1 MTDHPITEPIV
12 GMVLLRVART
22 VQALQPP
29 LEGFDVGELL
39 LTSDYAWGETTLDGL
54 TMPQPDEGQDPMGR
68 LGLAAV
74 SVSETGGKV
83 VVFGDSD
90 FASNELLDQAS
101 NFDLLPNAI
110 AWLVGEEDQ
119 VSIRP
124 NPGARGTFTMS
135 TIQGLI
141 VWLVSVLL
149 IPAVM
154 IGGAVATWLMRRKR

>member
-1 MTDHPITEPIV
+1 MGGDDPGWADHACSPT
-12 GMVLLRVART
+12 
-22 VQALQPP
+22 
-29 LEGFDVGELL
+29 GE
-39 LTSDYAWGETTLDGL
+39 
-54 TMPQPDEGQDPMGR
+54 DPMGR
-68 LGLAAV
+68 LGPRGRLGV
-74 SVSETGGKV
+74 SIRREV

-90 FASNELLDQAS
+90 FASNGSLDQAS

-119 VSIRP
+119 VSIRL

-149 IPAVM
+149 IPA
-154 IGGAVATWLMRRKR
+154 LMVGVPSRHG

>member
-1 MTDHPITEPIV
+1 M
-12 GMVLLRVART
+12 
-22 VQALQPP
+22 
-29 LEGFDVGELL
+29 
-39 LTSDYAWGETTLDGL
+39 
-54 TMPQPDEGQDPMGR
+54 
-68 LGLAAV
+68 
-74 SVSETGGKV
+74 
-83 VVFGDSD
+83 VFGDSD

-124 NPGARGTFTMS
+124 NPSANGTFTMS

-149 IPAVM
+149 IPALT
-154 IGGAVATWLMRRKR
+154 IGGAVATWLARRRR